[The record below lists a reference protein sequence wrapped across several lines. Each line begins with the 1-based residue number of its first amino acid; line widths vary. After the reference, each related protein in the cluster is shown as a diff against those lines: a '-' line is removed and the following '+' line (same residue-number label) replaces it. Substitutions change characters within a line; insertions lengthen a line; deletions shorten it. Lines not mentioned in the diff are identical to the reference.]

1 MSRRNDKT
9 FITGER
15 EEVIC
20 IIYAVFSTI
29 ISDIPDRF
37 FLSPHLLCFSCLPLT
52 DFIKLTQE
60 KKKKKGGGFTNVK
73 NVRLFTAVPFLYL
86 CVET

>member
-1 MSRRNDKT
+1 MSGRNDKT

-37 FLSPHLLCFSCLPLT
+37 LSPLSLLLLS
-52 DFIKLTQE
+52 
-60 KKKKKGGGFTNVK
+60 
-73 NVRLFTAVPFLYL
+73 LF
-86 CVET
+86 